1 MEMLWRL
8 LDITCL
14 TFHLGHSFFLFLL
27 MSQYPFVLSVFCS
40 LQLILGTSFS
50 TFMDSLDSIISL
62 EALNTMYMLIPSLI
76 HCLVWTSGSYS
87 YFSIYKMHQNWD
99 IKFPTEPFL
108 SQFYP
113 SSVMATP
120 PLHFLRS
127 KPWVIFPT
135 HHKIMLGLQKVVRCD
150 YLSPPFLLLL
160 QS

>member
-27 MSQYPFVLSVFCS
+27 VSQYPFVLSVLCS
-40 LQLILGTSFS
+40 LQLILGTCFS

-76 HCLVWTSGSYS
+76 HCLVWTSGSYP
-87 YFSIYKMHQNWD
+87 YFSIYKIHQNWD
-99 IKFPTEPFL
+99 VEFPTEPSLSPVLLIFSHGNATITL
-108 SQFYP
+108 SQVKTMSYLSYTPYNSVGP
-113 SSVMATP
+113 S
-120 PLHFLRS
+120 
-127 KPWVIFPT
+127 K
-135 HHKIMLGLQKVVRCD
+135 GGDC
-150 YLSPPFLLLL
+150 LSPPFLLLP